1 MAKVGDPEAVNEHYV
16 GGRPG
21 PHVGDQLGPVRVV
34 GRWTLGELRPD
45 ADALPGHQ
53 ALELGRQDVV
63 QYQSGWTQTG
73 TTIVSSLGWAATVS
87 RGEARNI
94 SASAAAAPQV
104 HTSHRHHI
112 L

>member
-1 MAKVGDPEAVNEHYV
+1 MSTMSGAVPALMSATSLVLYGSSGDGHSANFGLTLMPFRVI
-16 GGRPG
+16 RPSNWG
-21 PHVGDQLGPVRVV
+21 AR
-34 GRWTLGELRPD
+34 TL
-45 ADALPGHQ
+45 
-53 ALELGRQDVV
+53 V
-63 QYQSGWTQTG
+63 QYQWSGWTQTG
-73 TTIVSSLGWAATVS
+73 TTIVSSLGWAAATVS